1 MIVKEFFF
9 FDMDELSRPFDH
21 VKQAKERPPKTQR
34 RKTGSSVF
42 ARRPPAPTEQKD
54 LIRFEPSL
62 RSERKALG
70 PSIRQARKPASQM
83 IDGDGDGK
91 CQEEGGRWVPCPP
104 GVARGSILRR
114 SVGGASVF
122 DLPEGG
128 GIDEELKL
136 PDEFKA
142 AMAER
147 MKTLGITRKQIAQE
161 ARKALAAATPEMVE
175 KAKQWYTT
183 VHTKTRGLVSDLN
196 KKYGTKYGFEQA
208 AAVIA
213 ALSPAREFQ
222 KNMRDARK
230 MFVVMA
236 EDLEFSPPEELIASF
251 KGDRKVLAE
260 VLKRAKNGKLRPS
273 DFTDSELSIL
283 AVIHPEIK
291 AIAGMV
297 GFDSVFK
304 AMHIL
309 RGGEIDKI
317 LSGPKVRSFY
327 SNIVNPDGNRATI
340 DTWMYRIMTPPGKKF
355 KIGPDNLTLADH
367 EAGKKTTPGKDG
379 KPKKRRTQDIFQGS
393 PSGYGVGDNVGLYPI
408 FAEVIRELAAQ
419 EGIPPAALQ
428 AILWEVA
435 RIQAGYKPTQWEKIF
450 KELEL
455 S

>member
-1 MIVKEFFF
+1 MT
-9 FDMDELSRPFDH
+9 DRP
-21 VKQAKERPPKTQR
+21 R
-34 RKTGSSVF
+34 RI
-42 ARRPPAPTEQKD
+42 
-54 LIRFEPSL
+54 IRE
-62 RSERKALG
+62 KALG
-70 PSIRQARKPASQM
+70 TPIGTPPKM

-91 CQEEGGRWVPCPP
+91 CKEEGGKWVPCPP
-104 GVARGSILRR
+104 GVTRGSILRR
-114 SVGGASVF
+114 SVGGKRVF

-128 GIDEELKL
+128 GIDAMPAL
-136 PDEFKA
+136 PDKFKE
-142 AMAER
+142 AMTKR
-147 MKTLGITRKQIAQE
+147 MKALGITRKQIEQE
-161 ARKALAAATPEMVE
+161 ARKALASATPEMVE

-196 KKYGTKYGFEQA
+196 QKYGTKYGFEQA

-236 EDLEFSPPEELIASF
+236 EDAEFTPSQELIQSF
-251 KGDRKVLAE
+251 KGSPDLLRQ
-260 VLKRAKNGKLRPS
+260 VLKKAKNGKLRPS
-273 DFTDSELSIL
+273 DFTNEELAVL
-283 AVIHPEIK
+283 AVIHPELK
-291 AIAGMV
+291 GIAGKT

-304 AMHIL
+304 ALNIL
-309 RGGEIDKI
+309 RGGDIDKI

-327 SNIVNPDGNRATI
+327 SNIVNPNGDRATI

-367 EAGKKTTPGKDG
+367 EAGTKTAGG
-379 KPKKRRTQDIFQGS
+379 KKRRTQDIFQGS
-393 PSGYGVGDNVGLYPI
+393 PSGQGVGSNVGLYPL
-408 FAEVIRELAAQ
+408 FAEVLRDIAAQ
-419 EGIPPAALQ
+419 EGISPSALQ